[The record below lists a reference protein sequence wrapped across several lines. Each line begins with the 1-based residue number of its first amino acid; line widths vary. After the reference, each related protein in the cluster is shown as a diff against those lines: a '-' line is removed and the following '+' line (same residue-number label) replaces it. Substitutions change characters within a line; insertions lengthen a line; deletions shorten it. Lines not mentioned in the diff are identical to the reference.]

1 MAPWARNHQNCASMG
16 EKWKLSEGSQTITQR
31 RAVQGAFHEGYR
43 KQELTFLIPN
53 NCPPSLD
60 WSQTTVRRFPPSPE
74 AARFNGCSHLPAPP
88 QTTQNSS
95 GLAAALQK
103 RYHVLR
109 GTPPLGNQQD
119 RFFLWFYGG
128 FLFLYA
134 FFFSFFLKGVLS
146 YKALQRNSRTCCNT
160 ETKWTNSTD
169 SYSTGWTG

>member
-1 MAPWARNHQNCASMG
+1 MSQKSPKLCIHGREMETKWRFTNHHPKKSCARS
-16 EKWKLSEGSQTITQR
+16 LSRRLQKTGTDFPYPKQLSSLSGLITDNW
-31 RAVQGAFHEGYR
+31 E
-43 KQELTFLIPN
+43 EI
-53 NCPPSLD
+53 PSLPR
-60 WSQTTVRRFPPSPE
+60 SC
-74 AARFNGCSHLPAPP
+74 RFNGCSHLPAPP